1 MTRKTLLISVAF
13 LLTLL
18 LVQCSDRSTAPAPK
32 ETPQL
37 NVTDQ
42 QVATASNNFGLKLF
56 RQIVA
61 QEPDTNIFISPLSVA
76 MALSMTYNGARGE
89 TQAAMQE
96 ALGLQGLTIDEVNA
110 SCRHLI
116 DFLSDLDADVRM
128 QIANS
133 IWYRLGFTVLPEFL
147 DVNHTY
153 FDAEVQ
159 ALDFNDNSSVGII
172 NNWVN
177 ENTNGKISSIV
188 DDIPDYIVMF
198 LIDAVYFKGSWT
210 ESFNPDLTFEA
221 PFLLPGGSS
230 VSCQMMAQSGLFSYY
245 RGDDF
250 AMLDLPYGNGD
261 FSMTIFL
268 PDSVNGVDAMI
279 GQFTDENWETWL
291 ANLQPEALDI
301 LLPKFEL
308 EYALQLNSALS
319 ALGMGVAFVAG
330 AADFSG
336 IDGNNDLYIDKVKH
350 KTYVKVDEEGTE
362 AAGVTSVEV
371 GLTSIMTPYFL
382 ANHPFVYVIREKTSG
397 SILFIGKLV
406 EPHI

>member
-1 MTRKTLLISVAF
+1 MHRKILLISVA
-13 LLTLL
+13 LLMLL
-18 LVQCSDRSTAPAPK
+18 AVQCSDKSTTPEPK

-37 NVTDQ
+37 NLTDQ

-56 RQIVA
+56 REIVA

-96 ALGLQGLTIDEVNA
+96 ALSLQGLTVDEVNA
-110 SCRHLI
+110 ACRNLI
-116 DFLSDLDADVRM
+116 DFLCNVDPDVRM

-147 DVNHTY
+147 DVNQTY
-153 FDAEVQ
+153 FDAEVE
-159 ALDFNDNSSVGII
+159 ALDFRDPAAVGII

-177 ENTNGKISSIV
+177 ENTNGKIPSIV

-198 LIDAVYFKGSWT
+198 LINAVYFKGSWT
-210 ESFNPDLTFEA
+210 ESFNPDLTMEA

-230 VSCQMMAQSGLFSYY
+230 VSCQMMAQEGVYSYY

-250 AMLDLPYGNGD
+250 AILDLPYGNGD
-261 FSMTIFL
+261 FNMTIFL
-268 PDSVNGVDAMI
+268 PDSVNGVDAML
-279 GQFTDENWETWL
+279 GQFTDENWEDWL
-291 ANLQPEALDI
+291 ASLQPENLDI
-301 LLPKFEL
+301 MLPKFEL
-308 EYALQLNSALS
+308 EYALQLNNALS
-319 ALGMGVAFVAG
+319 ALGMGVAFAAG
-330 AADFSG
+330 VADFSG
-336 IDGNNDLYIDKVKH
+336 IDGNDDLYIDKVKH

-397 SILFIGKLV
+397 SILFIGKLI